1 MRPAAKS
8 DREEYYEYILVYVN
22 DIISVSH
29 KALEVMEEIKGT
41 FMFKNDDIKKSE
53 TYLGARLQENS
64 INGRVCW
71 TMSSVDYINA
81 AVKNIKEA
89 IVKKSLKLPI
99 KVTTPMTT
107 DYAPELD
114 TTPEFDADD
123 VQYYQELIGILRWG
137 TEIGRVD
144 ILHEVSILSQY
155 QASPRDGHMK
165 QLLHIWAFLDKN
177 PKLPLYFDP
186 SRALLD
192 CGI

>member
-1 MRPAAKS
+1 
-8 DREEYYEYILVYVN
+8 
-22 DIISVSH
+22 
-29 KALEVMEEIKGT
+29 
-41 FMFKNDDIKKSE
+41 
-53 TYLGARLQENS
+53 
-64 INGRVCW
+64 
-71 TMSSVDYINA
+71 MSSVDYINA